1 MCEHIAEGHRW
12 VVDLDLKKFFDRVN
26 HDVLMSRV
34 ARRVKDKRLL
44 KLIRCYLK
52 AGIMEARLE
61 SQREAGTPQGSPLSP
76 LLSNIL
82 LDEFDKE
89 LERRGHRFCRYADDV
104 NIYVGSKR
112 AGERVMASL
121 THYLESRLKLQVN
134 RELSLFMLAL
144 QVITNRLVKRRSRRN
159 GAHFLLIWSMA
170 P

>member
-12 VVDLDLKKFFDRVN
+12 VVDMDLEKFFDRVN

-34 ARRVKDKRLL
+34 ARRVKDKRVL

-52 AGIMEARLE
+52 AGIMEAGLE

-76 LLSNIL
+76 LLSNIM

-134 RELSLFMLAL
+134 REKSAVDRPLEAELS
-144 QVITNRLVKRRSRRN
+144 RLH
-159 GAHFLLIWSMA
+159 GDA
-170 P
+170 

>member
-1 MCEHIAEGHRW
+1 M
-12 VVDLDLKKFFDRVN
+12 DLKKFFDRVN

-76 LLSNIL
+76 LLSNIM

-89 LERRGHRFCRYADDV
+89 LER
-104 NIYVGSKR
+104 
-112 AGERVMASL
+112 ASIL
-121 THYLESRLKLQVN
+121 PVR
-134 RELSLFMLAL
+134 
-144 QVITNRLVKRRSRRN
+144 
-159 GAHFLLIWSMA
+159 
-170 P
+170 